1 MTKNRP
7 EKNNCKYMR
16 TKHNWT
22 PNDYDLEFPTD
33 QIPSNINLQD
43 TTDLTHHLQ
52 KKFPLSKTIHLN
64 LDETNKDISNNIT
77 CHTNLFLTIN
87 DEVTEVKLQ

>member
-22 PNDYDLEFPTD
+22 PNDYDLQFPTD
-33 QIPSNINLQD
+33 KIPSNINLQD
-43 TTDLTHHLQ
+43 TTDLTNHLQ
-52 KKFPLSKTIHLN
+52 KKFPLTKTIHLN

-87 DEVTEVKLQ
+87 DEIKEVKLK